1 MSHYGVR
8 DVEKLLRLPRSTVR
22 SLVQAGFVA
31 PDRGPRGA
39 WRFSFQDL
47 IVMRTAQELWVAKVS
62 RRRIARSMRE
72 LRRHLP
78 EAMPLSGLR
87 ISAVA
92 DRVVVKEGASHW
104 QVDSGQYLLAF
115 EGDPASGSL
124 SVVGRSKAEPALTDA
139 SQWLERAAALESDDV
154 NAALVAYEHAIAL
167 MPNFLDAH
175 INRGCLLHE
184 AGRLADAEA
193 AYRSALELCDDAPAI
208 SYNLALVL
216 EDLGR
221 KDQALASYKQ
231 ALEGDPRLAD
241 CHYNLALLYE
251 DLGKSREAI
260 RHMAHYRKLVK
271 GKP

>member
-1 MSHYGVR
+1 
-8 DVEKLLRLPRSTVR
+8 
-22 SLVQAGFVA
+22 
-31 PDRGPRGA
+31 
-39 WRFSFQDL
+39 
-47 IVMRTAQELWVAKVS
+47 VAKVP
-62 RRRIARSMRE
+62 RRRIAQSMRE

-78 EAMPLSGLR
+78 ETMPLSGLR

-124 SVVGRSKAEPALTDA
+124 SVVGPAKAEPASA
-139 SQWLERAAALESDDV
+139 SQWLERAAALETGDV
-154 NAALVAYEHAIAL
+154 KAALIAYERAIAL
-167 MPNFLDAH
+167 APNLLDAH

-184 AGRLADAEA
+184 AGRLEEADG
-193 AYRSALELCDDAPAI
+193 AYRAALAACDNAPAI
-208 SYNLALVL
+208 FYNLAVVL

-221 KDQALASYKQ
+221 KEQAVDAYKQ

-260 RHMAHYRKLVK
+260 RHMAHYRKLLK
-271 GKP
+271 GK

>member
-1 MSHYGVR
+1 MSDYGVR

-31 PDRGPRGA
+31 PGRGPRGA

-78 EAMPLSGLR
+78 DAMPLSGLR

-92 DRVVVKEGASHW
+92 DRVVVKEGANHW
-104 QVDSGQYLLAF
+104 QADSGQYLLAF

-124 SVVGRSKAEPALTDA
+124 SVVGPPKAETADA
-139 SQWLERAAALESDDV
+139 SQWLEKAATLEPDDV

-167 MPNFLDAH
+167 APHLLDAQ

-184 AGRLADAEA
+184 SGRLLEAEA
-193 AYRSALELCDDAPAI
+193 AYRGALEGCNNAPAI
-208 SYNLALVL
+208 FYNLALVL

-221 KDQALASYKQ
+221 KDQALQCYKQ

-260 RHMAHYRKLVK
+260 RHMAHYRKLVR
-271 GKP
+271 GQS

>member
-8 DVEKLLRLPRSTVR
+8 EVEKLLRLPRSTVR
-22 SLVQAGFVA
+22 ALVQAGFVA
-31 PDRGPRGA
+31 PQRGPRGA
-39 WRFSFQDL
+39 WQFSFQDL
-47 IVMRTAQELWVAKVS
+47 IVLRTAQELWVAKVP
-62 RRRIARSMRE
+62 RRRIAQSMRE

-78 EAMPLSGLR
+78 DAMPLSGLR

-124 SVVGRSKAEPALTDA
+124 SVVGGSKAEPAGVR
-139 SQWLERAAALESDDV
+139 QWLERAAALESDDV
-154 NAALVAYEHAIAL
+154 KAALVAYEHAIAL
-167 MPNFLDAH
+167 APDLLDAQ

-184 AGRLADAEA
+184 SGRLVEAES
-193 AYRSALELCDDAPAI
+193 AYRAALVACGNAPAI
-208 SYNLALVL
+208 FYNLAVVL

-221 KDQALASYKQ
+221 KDQAVEAYKE
-231 ALEGDPRLAD
+231 ALERDPRLVD

-251 DLGKSREAI
+251 ELGKSREAI
-260 RHMAHYRKLVK
+260 RHMAHYRKLLK
-271 GKP
+271 GK